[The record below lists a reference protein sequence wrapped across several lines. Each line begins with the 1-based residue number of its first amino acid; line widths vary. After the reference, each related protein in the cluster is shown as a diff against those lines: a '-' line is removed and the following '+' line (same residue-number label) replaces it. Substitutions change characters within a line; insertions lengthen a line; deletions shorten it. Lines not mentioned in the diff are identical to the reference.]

1 MSNAEHLNLSAIAE
15 LREVMEEDFNF
26 LIETFLQD
34 SEERITQLK
43 SAFNNGDATE
53 FGRAAHSFKGSC
65 TNIGLPRLADFCLV
79 AEKTGKEGDLSKGAE
94 MIENI
99 ESEYH
104 IASQLLEKEIADE

>member
-1 MSNAEHLNLSAIAE
+1 MDKSEHLNLSAIAE

-43 SAFNNGDATE
+43 AAFAAADAVE
-53 FGRAAHSFKGSC
+53 FGRAGHSFKGSC
-65 TNIGLPRLADFCLV
+65 TNIGLPRLAEMCLV
-79 AEKTGKEGDLSKGAE
+79 AEKTGKHGDLSRAAE

-99 ESEYH
+99 EAEFH
-104 IASQLLEKEIADE
+104 IASQLLEQEIASD